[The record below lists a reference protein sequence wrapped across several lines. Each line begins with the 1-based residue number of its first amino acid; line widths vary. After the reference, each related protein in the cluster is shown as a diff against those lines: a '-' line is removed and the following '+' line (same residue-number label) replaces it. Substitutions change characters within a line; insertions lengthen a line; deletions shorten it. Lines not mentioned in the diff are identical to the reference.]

1 MDRLNRPGGR
11 GRRASLCGALL
22 VLAAA
27 GGCRERAQAVQS
39 EAELKDMVHRMM
51 PLVAQAAG
59 LPFKHEPTVLRRS
72 RAQVRDYV
80 IHKFD
85 EDLPPNEL
93 AGLQASLRLF
103 GLIPDSLQLRSTMI
117 DLLTEQIA
125 GYYDPDSNALYI
137 PADIEPFQLRVVVSH
152 ELVHALQDQ
161 YVKLDSIITQRR
173 RNDRRSAAQAILEG
187 QATVAQIPVLMP
199 EQKPDTFPVGWFW
212 KQRAVMAQQQARMQE
227 FSKAPVWLREGLVFP
242 YLAGAD
248 FIIWYRRKY
257 FDESVIDPAHMPHST
272 EQILHPDRY
281 AAKDEP
287 TELVFTG
294 NRVDTVQYEDNLGEF
309 ETRLLFQ
316 QHLNNETE
324 AAQLAEGWDGDRYEV
339 LGPKADVLVWYSV
352 WDDAAAATR
361 FTKGL
366 ERAWAKRRSAD
377 RRSEVKQLTIDGRPV
392 VRLVDAPASWKGWSG
407 GGGGLPTVRLSG
419 PGE

>member
-1 MDRLNRPGGR
+1 MGRLIRL
-11 GRRASLCGALL
+11 ASFSGML
-22 VLAAA
+22 VAMAAA
-27 GGCRERAQAVQS
+27 GACRERAQAVQS
-39 EAELKDMVHRMM
+39 EAELKDMVRRMM
-51 PLVAQAAG
+51 PLVGQAAG

-85 EDLPPNEL
+85 EDLPPADL
-93 AGLQASLRLF
+93 TGLESSLRLF

-137 PADIEPFQLRVVVSH
+137 PADIEPFQLRIVVSH

-199 EQKPDTFPVGWFW
+199 EQKPDTFPLGWFW
-212 KQRAVMAQQQARMQE
+212 KQREVMAQQQARMQE
-227 FSKAPVWLREGLVFP
+227 FSRAPLWLREGLLFP
-242 YLAGAD
+242 YLGGAD
-248 FIIWYRRKY
+248 FIVWYRRKY
-257 FDESVIDPAHMPHST
+257 FDESILDPRRMPTST

-287 TELVFTG
+287 TDLIFTG
-294 NRVDTVQYEDNLGEF
+294 ARVDTVRYEDNLGEF
-309 ETRLLFQ
+309 ETRLLLE
-316 QHLNNETE
+316 QHLSNEVE
-324 AAQLAEGWDGDRYEV
+324 AAQLTDGWDGDRYQV

-352 WDDAAAATR
+352 WDDAAASTR
-361 FTKGL
+361 FARGL
-366 ERAWAKRRSAD
+366 ERAWAKRRAGGPSD
-377 RRSEVKQLTIDGRPV
+377 RRSEIKQLTIEGRPA
-392 VRLVDAPASWKGWSG
+392 VRLVDAPASWTGWRA
-407 GGGGLPTVRLSG
+407 LPAVRLSAAS
-419 PGE
+419 E